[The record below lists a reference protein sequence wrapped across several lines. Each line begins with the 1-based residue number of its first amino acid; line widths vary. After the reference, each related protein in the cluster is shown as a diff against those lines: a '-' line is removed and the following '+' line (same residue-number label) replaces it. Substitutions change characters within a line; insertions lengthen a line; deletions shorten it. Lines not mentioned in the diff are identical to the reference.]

1 MGHEAPIS
9 KTQRKKDVAALQELG
24 AELVAL
30 SGDRLAAIDL
40 PEFLRDAVIE
50 ARRITSFEARRRQLQ
65 YIGKL
70 MRKVDAG
77 PIRARLEAW
86 KAPSLVHTAQ
96 FQRTES
102 WRKRLLAGGER
113 ALAELL
119 DEYPHADEGLLHR
132 LIGEARHEQ
141 ETNSPPKHYRELF
154 QVLRTLIEKK
164 RES

>member
-1 MGHEAPIS
+1 MGREAPIS
-9 KTQRKKDVAALQELG
+9 KTRRKKDVAALQELG

-30 SGDRLAAIDL
+30 SDEQLAATDL
-40 PEFLRDAVIE
+40 PEFLRDAVLA

-86 KAPSLVHTAQ
+86 KAPSRIHTAQ
-96 FQRTES
+96 FQRTEA

-113 ALAELL
+113 VLAELL
-119 DEYPHADEGLLHR
+119 AEYPHADERQLAGLIR
-132 LIGEARHEQ
+132 EARHELL
-141 ETNSPPKHYRELF
+141 ENKPPKGYRALF
-154 QVLRTLIEKK
+154 QALRVLIEGP
-164 RES
+164 RDE